1 MILKDYQA
9 QAIRNLEDF
18 LKLLDENKPISEAF
32 KNFWASRDV
41 NAKPPYQNNIPHV
54 PQVCFKVP
62 TGGGKTFMAA
72 SSLKVIFDA
81 LPATQSKVVVWLVPS
96 DTILTQTYKNLS
108 DSNHP
113 YHRSLDA
120 DFSSQIAVYTKEQ
133 LLAAENFSPTE
144 VNEQLSILVLSYDS
158 FRTSNKEGRKAYQ
171 QNGQLN
177 QFVSHFHE
185 GEEILSGADESSLI
199 QVIRHY
205 RPVIIVDESHHATTN
220 LSIEML
226 QNFNPSFILELTATP
241 KDTSNVIA
249 YVPAAKLKDNG
260 MVKLPVIVYNR
271 HTQDDVITDAIDF
284 RNLLERVG
292 QDENIR
298 PIILFQA
305 ESQGRGD
312 RITFDRI
319 KAELIQNHNIPSEQ
333 IAIKTADINDL
344 KNLDLMESDCQ
355 IRYIITIN
363 ALKEGWDCPFA
374 YILASLANRTS
385 TIDVEQILGRILRRP
400 FTKNFS
406 NELLNMSY
414 VFTSSADF
422 RQTLD
427 KIVIGLNAA
436 GFSEHEYRAIT
447 DSALEH
453 ALEQTP
459 THETLNLFDTPASAQ
474 SDAIEINLA
483 KENSSPQSSNNPYTN
498 NSLAD
503 IQAQA
508 IQANQDYQ
516 TDNSNPIEIC
526 SIEERERMSSFAMR
540 DYFKS
545 DALTLVLPQFFI
557 REDTGSN
564 FEGVTD
570 LKVNKDMFRTNFSLA
585 DKDTVINFDNLNYE
599 IVSLDVH
606 DKEDFPR
613 YKYLSDSE
621 IRAFLEYFDNL
632 PPEGQIRQCVAKIV
646 TIIDKGNNPPSQDI
660 STYVTKIVSNFD
672 RERIR
677 EAVQHTGVYAKKI
690 KDKINTM
697 LTTHAKNNFLAQ
709 IDSRKIFT
717 KPSFKLPTS
726 ISPTR
731 FQKTWDNSLYVA
743 EEEVNNLEYR
753 LASRLTALDNVL
765 WWHRNRS
772 KKEFCLNGFINHYP
786 DFIVRMKSGFVLLVE
801 AKGDDRDNSDS
812 KQKLELGKIWESKA
826 GSDSFGY
833 FMVFDSNPLDN
844 ALSLDNFMARI
855 KEL

>member
-9 QAIRNLEDF
+9 QAIKNLEDF
-18 LKLLDENKPISEAF
+18 LQLLDDNKTISDAF
-32 KNFWASRDV
+32 KNFWLSRDV
-41 NAKPPYQNNIPHV
+41 EARPPYQNNIPHV

-62 TGGGKTFMAA
+62 TGGGKTFMATA
-72 SSLKVIFDA
+72 SLKVIFDT

-96 DTILTQTYKNLS
+96 ETILTQTYKNLS
-108 DSNHP
+108 DPNHP
-113 YHRSLDA
+113 YHRALDA
-120 DFSSQIAVYTKEQ
+120 DFDGQIVVYTKEQ
-133 LLAAENFSPTE
+133 LLTAENFSPAE
-144 VNEQLSILVLSYDS
+144 VAEQLSIFVLSYDS

-177 QFVSHFHE
+177 QFVAHFHAD
-185 GEEILSGADESSLI
+185 EEFLSGADESSLI

-205 RPVIIVDESHHATTN
+205 RPVIIVDESHHAVTN
-220 LSIEML
+220 LSVEML
-226 QNFNPSFILELTATP
+226 KNFNPSFILELTATP

-249 YVPAAKLKDNG
+249 YVPAVKLKTAG

-271 HTQDDVITDAIDF
+271 HTQDDVISDAIDF

-292 QDENIR
+292 HREKIR

-319 KAELIQNHNIPSEQ
+319 KAELIQSHNIPAEQ
-333 IAIKTADINDL
+333 IAVKTADINDL
-344 KNLDLMESDCQ
+344 KNVDLMAIDCP

-385 TIDVEQILGRILRRP
+385 VIDVEQILGRILRRP
-400 FTKNFS
+400 YTKNFS

-427 KIVIGLNAA
+427 KIVVGLNAA
-436 GFSEHEYRAIT
+436 GFSEHEYRTAT
-447 DSALEH
+447 DSAPLTE
-453 ALEQTP
+453 LEQQDLFQSP
-459 THETLNLFDTPASAQ
+459 MLETTSAEKFF
-474 SDAIEINLA
+474 SPD
-483 KENSSPQSSNNPYTN
+483 SSTSAGDSV
-498 NSLAD
+498 AEM
-503 IQAQA
+503 QAQA
-508 IQANQDYQ
+508 VQANRDYQ
-516 TDNSNPIEIC
+516 AGNGSPAEIR
-526 SIEERERMSSFAMR
+526 SFEEVERMTAFPMR
-540 DYFKS
+540 DHFKS
-545 DALTLVLPQFFI
+545 DALELVLPQFFI
-557 REDTGSN
+557 RENTGN
-564 FEGVTD
+564 LFEGFTD
-570 LKVNKDMFRTNFSLA
+570 LTVDRDMLSKNFTLA

-606 DKEDFPR
+606 DNEDSPR
-613 YKYLSDSE
+613 YKYLSDAE
-621 IRAFLEYFDNL
+621 IKAFLEYFDNL
-632 PPEGQIRQCVAKIV
+632 PPAGQIRQCVAKIV
-646 TIIDKGNNPPSQDI
+646 TIIDKGKSPSTQEI
-660 STYVTKIVSNFD
+660 TNYVTKIVATFD

-677 EAVQHTGVYAKKI
+677 EAVQHSGVYAKKI
-690 KDKINTM
+690 KDKIDALQTV
-697 LTTHAKNNFLAQ
+697 HAKRNFLAQ

-717 KPSFKLPTS
+717 KPSFKLPAE
-726 ISPTR
+726 ISPNR
-731 FQKTWDNSLYVA
+731 FQKTWNNSLYVA
-743 EEEVNNLEYR
+743 EEDVNNLEYR
-753 LASRLTALDNVL
+753 LASQLTALDNVL

-786 DFIVRMKSGFVLLVE
+786 DFIVRMKSGVVLLVE

-826 GSDSFGY
+826 GSNSFGY

-844 ALSLDNFMARI
+844 ALSFDEFMARI

>member
-18 LKLLDENKPISEAF
+18 LLLLEENKPISEAF

-41 NAKPPYQNNIPHV
+41 NARLPYQNNIPHV

-62 TGGGKTFMAA
+62 TGGGKTFMAT

-81 LPATQSKVVVWLVPS
+81 LPSTQSKVVVWLVPS

-108 DSNHP
+108 EVTHP

-120 DFSSQIAVYTKEQ
+120 DFSGQFAVYMKEQ
-133 LLAAENFSPTE
+133 LLAAENFSPAE

-177 QFVSHFHE
+177 QFVAHFHDN
-185 GEEILSGADESSLI
+185 EEILIGADESSLI

-205 RPVIIVDESHHATTN
+205 RPVIIVDESHNATTN

-226 QNFNPSFILELTATP
+226 QNFNPCFILELTATP

-249 YVPAAKLKDNG
+249 YVPTAKLKANG

-271 HTQDDVITDAIDF
+271 HTQDDVISDAIDF

-292 QDENIR
+292 QAENIR

-312 RITFDRI
+312 RVTFDKI
-319 KAELIQNHNIPSEQ
+319 KTNLIENHHIPQEQ

-344 KNLDLMESDCQ
+344 KNVNLMASDCQ
-355 IRYIITIN
+355 IRYIITVN

-406 NELLNMSY
+406 NDLLNMSY

-427 KIVIGLNAA
+427 KIVAGLNAA
-436 GFSEHEYRAIT
+436 GFSEHEYRAVT
-447 DSALEH
+447 DSETENELEPV
-453 ALEQTP
+453 T
-459 THETLNLFDTPASAQ
+459 THEQQNLFPTTSSQPTSG
-474 SDAIEINLA
+474 
-483 KENSSPQSSNNPYTN
+483 KENNRE
-498 NSLAD
+498 LEER
-503 IQAQA
+503 
-508 IQANQDYQ
+508 
-516 TDNSNPIEIC
+516 PIEI
-526 SIEERERMSSFAMR
+526 SVPFISDNSVSEMAQQALHANQNYQTENNGNTNAYSHEERENMTSFPMR
-540 DYFKS
+540 DNFKS
-545 DALTLVLPQFFI
+545 DALELVLPQFFI

-564 FEGVTD
+564 FEGITD

-632 PPEGQIRQCVAKIV
+632 PHEGQIRQCVAKIAS
-646 TIIDKGNNPPSQDI
+646 IIDKDKNPPSQDI
-660 STYVTKIVSNFD
+660 TNYVMKIVSTFD

-690 KDKINTM
+690 KDKIDAI
-697 LTTHAKNNFLAQ
+697 LTAHAKNNFLAQ

-717 KPSFKLPTS
+717 KPSFKLPTT

-731 FQKTWDNSLYVA
+731 FQKTWNNSLYFA

-786 DFIVRMKSGFVLLVE
+786 DFIVRMKSGVVLLVE

-812 KQKLELGKIWESKA
+812 KQKLELGKIWEDKA

-833 FMVFDSNPLDN
+833 FMVFDSNPIDR
-844 ALSLDNFMARI
+844 ALPFDDFIARI

>member
-9 QAIRNLEDF
+9 QAIKNLEDF
-18 LKLLDENKPISEAF
+18 LKLLDENKTISESF
-32 KNFWASRDV
+32 KDFWASRDV
-41 NAKPPYQNNIPHV
+41 NARPPYQNNITHV

-62 TGGGKTFMAA
+62 TGDGKTFMAT
-72 SSLKVIFDA
+72 SSIKIIFDA
-81 LPATQSKVVVWLVPS
+81 LPVTQSKVVVWLVPS
-96 DTILTQTYKNLS
+96 ETILSQTYKNLS
-108 DSNHP
+108 DSTHP
-113 YHRSLDA
+113 YHQQLKD
-120 DFSSQIAVYTKEQ
+120 DFNGQVEIYTKSQ
-133 LLAAENFSPTE
+133 LLAAENFSPAE

-177 QFVSHFHE
+177 QFVAHFHDN
-185 GEEILSGADESSLI
+185 EEFLSGADESSLI

-205 RPVIIVDESHHATTN
+205 RPVVIVDESHHATTD
-220 LSIEML
+220 LSLEML

-241 KDTSNVIA
+241 KDTSNIIA
-249 YVPAAKLKDNG
+249 YIPAAKLKANG

-271 HTQDDVITDAIDF
+271 HTQDDVISDTIDF

-292 QDENIR
+292 QVENIR

-305 ESQGRGD
+305 ESQGKGD

-319 KAELIQNHNIPSEQ
+319 KVNLIENHNIPQEQ

-344 KNLDLMESDCQ
+344 KNIDLMASDCQ
-355 IRYIITIN
+355 IRYIITVN

-406 NELLNMSY
+406 NDLLNMSY

-427 KIVIGLNAA
+427 KIVTGLNAA
-436 GFSEHEYRAIT
+436 GFSEHEYRAVT
-447 DSALEH
+447 DSETEEEI
-453 ALEQTP
+453 EQVT
-459 THETLNLFDTPASAQ
+459 THEKQNLFPTPPSQ
-474 SDAIEINLA
+474 PTPEKETSQKLEERPIEINVPFTSD
-483 KENSSPQSSNNPYTN
+483 NSVSEMTKIALHANQNYQTSNNSNTN
-498 NSLAD
+498 
-503 IQAQA
+503 
-508 IQANQDYQ
+508 DY
-516 TDNSNPIEIC
+516 SH
-526 SIEERERMSSFAMR
+526 EERENMTSFTMR
-540 DYFKS
+540 DNFKS
-545 DALTLVLPQFFI
+545 DALELVLPQFFI
-557 REDTGSN
+557 REDTGNN
-564 FEGVTD
+564 FEGITD
-570 LKVNKDMFRTNFSLA
+570 LKVNKDMFRINFSLA

-621 IRAFLEYFDNL
+621 IRAFLDYFDNL
-632 PPEGQIRQCVAKIV
+632 PLAGQIRQCVAKIAS
-646 TIIDKGNNPPSQDI
+646 IIDKDKNPPSQDI
-660 STYVTKIVSNFD
+660 TNYVMKIVSTFD
-672 RERIR
+672 RERTR
-677 EAVQHTGVYAKKI
+677 EAVQHTNVYAKKI
-690 KDKINTM
+690 KDKIDAM
-697 LTTHAKNNFLAQ
+697 LTAHAKHNFLAQ

-717 KPSFKLPTS
+717 KPSFKLPTT
-726 ISPTR
+726 ISPIR
-731 FQKTWDNSLYVA
+731 FQKTWDNSLYFA

-786 DFIVRMKSGFVLLVE
+786 DFIVRMKSGVVLLVE

-812 KQKLELGKIWESKA
+812 KQKLELGKIWEAKA

-833 FMVFDSNPLDN
+833 FMVFDSNPLDG
-844 ALSLDNFMARI
+844 ALSFDDFMARI
-855 KEL
+855 KDL

>member
-18 LKLLDENKPISEAF
+18 LKLLNENKPISEAF
-32 KNFWASRDV
+32 KNFWASHDV
-41 NAKPPYQNNIPHV
+41 NARPPYQNNIPHV

-62 TGGGKTFMAA
+62 TGGGKTFMAT

-81 LPATQSKVVVWLVPS
+81 LPTTQSKVVTWLVPS
-96 DTILTQTYKNLS
+96 ETILTQTYKNLS
-108 DSNHP
+108 DANHP
-113 YHRSLDA
+113 YHRSLEV
-120 DFSSQIAVYTKEQ
+120 DFSGQFAVYTKEQ
-133 LLAAENFSPTE
+133 LLAAENFSPAE
-144 VNEQLSILVLSYDS
+144 VAEQLSILVLSYDS

-177 QFVSHFHE
+177 QFVAHFHDNE
-185 GEEILSGADESSLI
+185 NFLSGADESSLI

-205 RPVIIVDESHHATTN
+205 RPIVIVDESHHATTN

-241 KDTSNVIA
+241 KKNSNVIA
-249 YVPAAKLKDNG
+249 YVPAAKLKANG

-271 HTQDDVITDAIDF
+271 HTQDDVISDAIDF

-292 QDENIR
+292 QAENIR

-319 KAELIQNHNIPSEQ
+319 KNELTQNHNIPAEQ

-344 KNLDLMESDCQ
+344 KNVDLMAIDCP

-363 ALKEGWDCPFA
+363 ALKEGWDCSFA

-427 KIVIGLNAA
+427 KIVVGLNVA

-447 DSALEH
+447 ESAPPTEFELNH
-453 ALEQTP
+453 TP
-459 THETLNLFDTPASAQ
+459 ELQNLFDTPASVS
-474 SDAIEINLA
+474 SDDTEIDLA
-483 KENSSPQSSNNPYTN
+483 KEDFSPQSSNNQYVS

-503 IQAQA
+503 MQVQA

-516 TDNSNPIEIC
+516 TNNGNPIGIR
-526 SIEERERMSSFAMR
+526 SFEERERMTSLPMR
-540 DYFKS
+540 NHFKS
-545 DALTLVLPQFFI
+545 DALELVLPQFFV

-564 FEGVTD
+564 FEGITD

-621 IRAFLEYFDNL
+621 IRAFLDYFDNL
-632 PPEGQIRQCVAKIV
+632 PPTGQIRQCVAKIV

-677 EAVQHTGVYAKKI
+677 EAVQHTGAYAKKI
-690 KDKINTM
+690 KNKINAM
-697 LTTHAKNNFLAQ
+697 LTAHAKNNFLAQ

-717 KPSFKLPTS
+717 KPSFKLPTA

-731 FQKTWDNSLYVA
+731 FQKTWNNSLYVA

-844 ALSLDNFMARI
+844 ALSLDDFMARI

>member
-18 LKLLDENKPISEAF
+18 LKLLNENKPISEAF
-32 KNFWASRDV
+32 KNFWASHDV
-41 NAKPPYQNNIPHV
+41 NARPPYQNNIPHV

-62 TGGGKTFMAA
+62 TGGGKTFMAT

-81 LPATQSKVVVWLVPS
+81 LPTTQSKVVTWLVPS
-96 DTILTQTYKNLS
+96 ETILTQTYKNLS
-108 DSNHP
+108 DANHP
-113 YHRSLDA
+113 YHRSLEV
-120 DFSSQIAVYTKEQ
+120 DFSGQFAVYTKEQ
-133 LLAAENFSPTE
+133 LLAAENFSPAE
-144 VNEQLSILVLSYDS
+144 VAEQLSILVLSYDS

-177 QFVSHFHE
+177 QFVAHFHDNE
-185 GEEILSGADESSLI
+185 NFLSGADESSLI

-205 RPVIIVDESHHATTN
+205 RPIVIVDESHHATTN

-241 KDTSNVIA
+241 KKNSNVIA
-249 YVPAAKLKDNG
+249 YVPAAKLKANG

-271 HTQDDVITDAIDF
+271 HTQDDVISDAIDF

-292 QDENIR
+292 QAENIR

-319 KAELIQNHNIPSEQ
+319 KNELTQNHNIPAEQ

-344 KNLDLMESDCQ
+344 KNVDLMAIDCP

-363 ALKEGWDCPFA
+363 ALKEGWDCSFA

-427 KIVIGLNAA
+427 KIVVGLNVA

-447 DSALEH
+447 ESAPPTEFELNH
-453 ALEQTP
+453 TP
-459 THETLNLFDTPASAQ
+459 ELQNLFDTPASVS
-474 SDAIEINLA
+474 SDDTEIDLA
-483 KENSSPQSSNNPYTN
+483 KEDFSPQSSNNQYVS

-503 IQAQA
+503 MQVQA

-516 TDNSNPIEIC
+516 TNNGNPIGIR
-526 SIEERERMSSFAMR
+526 SFEERERMTSLPMR
-540 DYFKS
+540 NHFKS
-545 DALTLVLPQFFI
+545 DALELVLPQFFV

-564 FEGVTD
+564 FEGITD
-570 LKVNKDMFRTNFSLA
+570 LKVNKDMFRINFSLA

-599 IVSLDVH
+599 IVSFDIH
-606 DKEDFPR
+606 EKEDFPR

-646 TIIDKGNNPPSQDI
+646 AIIDKGNNPSSQDI
-660 STYVTKIVSNFD
+660 TNYVTKIVSTFD

-690 KDKINTM
+690 KNKIDAM
-697 LTTHAKNNFLAQ
+697 LTAHAKHNFLAQ

-717 KPSFKLPTS
+717 KPSFKLPTA

-833 FMVFDSNPLDN
+833 FMVFDSNTLDN
-844 ALSLDNFMARI
+844 ALSLDDFITRI